1 MAQVEIGGAKI
12 TGGKIFFA
20 LPILAALGSGAWG
33 GFTLYQEFLD
43 LREATANYVS
53 PDLSHIDKH
62 ISYVESELK
71 LVETE
76 FDALKD
82 ADDLMNE
89 LVREQVNSIKATAGE
104 LQTQVHDS
112 KITQKEDLLAL
123 NARVDK
129 SIEAQSDKLEKSLL
143 SLNREVDKVTLSLE
157 QQEGRNR
164 ETISDSNTTSRNN
177 VKTIRDIISAF
188 EIRMDAKIDR
198 LDTKIDDLEKDLDDK
213 IMKALTN
220 PLIK

>member
-12 TGGKIFFA
+12 TGGKIFWA
-20 LPILAALGSGAWG
+20 LPLLGALGSGAWG

-188 EIRMDAKIDR
+188 EMRMDAKIDR

>member
-1 MAQVEIGGAKI
+1 MAEVEYKGIKVGGSKLLLIIPLIGTIIGG
-12 TGGKIFFA
+12 
-20 LPILAALGSGAWG
+20 LWG
-33 GFTLYQEFLD
+33 GF
-43 LREATANYVS
+43 EAYNRYLLMEKKIANFVS

>member
-164 ETISDSNTTSRNN
+164 ETISYSNTTSRNN

>member
-1 MAQVEIGGAKI
+1 MAEVEYKGIKVGGSKLLLIIPLVGTIFTGIWGSMEAYNRYLLMEKKI
-12 TGGKIFFA
+12 NNF
-20 LPILAALGSGAWG
+20 
-33 GFTLYQEFLD
+33 
-43 LREATANYVS
+43 VS

-62 ISYVESELK
+62 ISYVKSQLV

-82 ADDLMNE
+82 ADGLMNE
-89 LVREQVNSIKATAGE
+89 LVREQVNSIKSTAGE

-112 KITQKEDLLAL
+112 KITQKEDLLGL
-123 NARVDK
+123 SARVDK
-129 SIEAQSDKLEKSLL
+129 SIESQTTKLEKSVRN
-143 SLNREVDKVTLSLE
+143 LNREVDKVTSSLE
-157 QQEGRNR
+157 QQEKRNR
-164 ETISDSNTTSRNN
+164 ESILDSNTTSRNN

-198 LDTKIDDLEKDLDDK
+198 LDTKIDELEKNLDDK

-220 PLIK
+220 PLLN